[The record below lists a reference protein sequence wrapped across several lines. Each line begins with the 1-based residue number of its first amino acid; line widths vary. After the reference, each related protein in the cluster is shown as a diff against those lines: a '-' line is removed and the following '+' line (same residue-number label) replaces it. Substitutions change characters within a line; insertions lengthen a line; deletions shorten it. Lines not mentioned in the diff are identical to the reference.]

1 MRRSLTRKERLRR
14 GRDIREVFT
23 EGRRVEAGGLRLLY
37 RENGSSVSRVAVV
50 VGRGCGG
57 AVRRNREKRIT
68 REAWRA
74 LKSGIAPGHDVVL
87 VVGRFGVPLSE
98 REAALRRLLAR
109 SGLSGRADAGMKT
122 T

>member
-14 GRDIREVFT
+14 GRDIREVFA
-23 EGRRVEAGGLRLLY
+23 EGRRVEAGGLRLLH
-37 RENGSSVSRVAVV
+37 RANGSSVSRIAVV

-74 LKSGIAPGHDVVL
+74 LKSEVVPGHDVVL
-87 VVGRFGVPLSE
+87 LVGRFGVPLSE
-98 REAALRRLLAR
+98 RQAALRRLLVR
-109 SGLSGRADAGMKT
+109 SGLSGRAEVEMKT